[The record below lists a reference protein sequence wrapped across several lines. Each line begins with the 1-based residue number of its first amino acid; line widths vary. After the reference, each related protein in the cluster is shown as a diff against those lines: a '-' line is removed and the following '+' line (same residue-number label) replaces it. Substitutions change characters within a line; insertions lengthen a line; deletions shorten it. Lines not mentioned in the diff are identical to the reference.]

1 MDKTMKQKIKSTII
15 SEKDI
20 YLAVSGFLKARF
32 ELKRNKS
39 DLEIRARL
47 KTEFQYLDKRRV

>member
-47 KTEFQYLDKRRV
+47 KTEFQYLD